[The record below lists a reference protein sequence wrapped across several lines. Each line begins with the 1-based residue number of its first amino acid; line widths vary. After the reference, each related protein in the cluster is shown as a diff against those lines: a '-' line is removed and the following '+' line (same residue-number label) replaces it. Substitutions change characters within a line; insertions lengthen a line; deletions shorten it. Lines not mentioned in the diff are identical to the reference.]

1 MKLIT
6 LLTLIITSLSGI
18 AQNGFEIIIIDNI
31 GRTDTVVFAMD
42 FSATSSIDSTFGEID
57 LYNLPMD
64 SLEIRSIQRDSANH
78 VCITNTAYQNSG
90 SPLYYNNNIDLKR
103 DFKNLTLG
111 SPEDN
116 NFEFTINAV
125 EYPVTII
132 TDFTKWYPQGVWGTW
147 IGLLKSNCTIIE
159 VNNPDYNNID
169 TLMID
174 SYADIV
180 GLIVKFDH
188 EVGINESN
196 SNYSFEISPNPT
208 SSSFKLST
216 NSIISK
222 NAQIIITTIDGQ
234 IILKEKV
241 RGENNFDIDLS
252 NYNSG
257 MYLIHLKDD
266 NGNFLTKKIIK
277 R

>member
-57 LYNLPMD
+57 LYNLPKD

-78 VCITNTAYQNSG
+78 ACITNTAYQNSG

-132 TDFTKWYPQGVWGTW
+132 TDFTKWFPQGAWGTW

-169 TLMID
+169 TLLID
-174 SYADIV
+174 SSADIV
-180 GLIVKFDH
+180 GLVLKFDH

-216 NSIISK
+216 NSVISK

-241 RGENNFDIDLS
+241 RGKNNFDLS